1 MICVK
6 TRAAETEADH
16 FDLFVTEA
24 LEWPL
29 AYMACHWH
37 PWLPGAE
44 KQFHNVSQS
53 STVRQLDHL
62 SLSGTSGGCWCSCS
76 SERWRRGN
84 RESTLR
90 NHRES
95 WGITS
100 RNVLKSEANVAWHQ
114 NSSSSHIPDNDIYIY
129 IQSDSWYIPNISM
142 NFPTLRIVTRERQE
156 WIFDS
161 SLTDTYCQHKKKQS
175 LDGFAAGAK
184 LSKQGIRAEMTRRLW
199 TSVNTEQ
206 LWKFCILNDLQR
218 MFIFGAFLLN
228 MSVPRATSWH
238 ILVTS

>member
-1 MICVK
+1 MSEISRDMFRRKKWGDAHGFFFESMICVK

-29 AYMACHWH
+29 AYMAYHWH

-84 RESTLR
+84 RRLGKHTEESPR
-90 NHRES
+90 IMGNH
-95 WGITS
+95 
-100 RNVLKSEANVAWHQ
+100 
-114 NSSSSHIPDNDIYIY
+114 
-129 IQSDSWYIPNISM
+129 
-142 NFPTLRIVTRERQE
+142 VTECPEIRGKCG
-156 WIFDS
+156 
-161 SLTDTYCQHKKKQS
+161 LT
-175 LDGFAAGAK
+175 
-184 LSKQGIRAEMTRRLW
+184 SKQLQLTHTR
-199 TSVNTEQ
+199 
-206 LWKFCILNDLQR
+206 
-218 MFIFGAFLLN
+218 
-228 MSVPRATSWH
+228 
-238 ILVTS
+238 